1 MLVVVSIVF
10 VLTRLS
16 GNPIYLLLDV
26 NATQRDQEI
35 LTRHLGLDKPLPV
48 QYGIYVMN
56 VAVGDF
62 GNSII
67 SRRPVTEHIWERL
80 PATVELGFVAMF
92 LSVLIGVPL
101 GMYSA
106 VRRGGVLDTA
116 ARVFAVLGQSMP
128 TFWLGLMLIL
138 FFGVVLGVLPAGG
151 RGGLLHLVL
160 PAFTLGYFTSAAI
173 LRLTRSA
180 MLEVLG
186 SDYIK
191 FARLKGLHEQV
202 VLWKHG
208 LRNALLPVVTFAVL
222 LFVQFLGGAV
232 VTETVF
238 AWPGLGRLILESITT
253 RDYPVV
259 QAGVL
264 VLSALGLSLPTILI
278 AVVMVAVSEPSFR
291 NVVLVIAL
299 LLWPRF
305 ARQVRGET
313 LAIKEHDFVA
323 LAVVAGRSSAW
334 IIRRH
339 IFPNVV
345 PTLLVISTLQ
355 VGYVILLEGTLSFLG
370 VGVPPPNPAWGLM
383 IADGRGF
390 LATAWWISLFPGLA
404 MLLTILAVNLM
415 GDWLRDHLDPKL
427 RQLGRAAV
435 LESPA
440 TAPVGGIADEAPGR
454 SAPAGAEPSPS
465 PWRWDP

>member
-1 MLVVVSIVF
+1 VPVPRLSLPWFPGIVLAALVFTAVFAPYLAPHSPTDGDITQKSIPPVWMERGDREHPLGTDRFGRDVLSRIIWGSRISLLASIVAIGVAGTF
-10 VLTRLS
+10 GTL
-16 GNPIYLLLDV
+16 
-26 NATQRDQEI
+26 
-35 LTRHLGLDKPLPV
+35 LGL
-48 QYGIYVMN
+48 
-56 VAVGDF
+56 
-62 GNSII
+62 I
-67 SRRPVTEHIWERL
+67 S
-80 PATVELGFVAMF
+80 G
-92 LSVLIGVPL
+92 
-101 GMYSA
+101 Y
-106 VRRGGVLDTA
+106 
-116 ARVFAVLGQSMP
+116 
-128 TFWLGLMLIL
+128 
-138 FFGVVLGVLPAGG
+138 
-151 RGGLLHLVL
+151 RGGLTDTVL
-160 PAFTLGYFTSAAI
+160 M
-173 LRLTRSA
+173 RLT
-180 MLEVLG
+180 
-186 SDYIK
+186 DI
-191 FARLKGLHEQV
+191 
-202 VLWKHG
+202 
-208 LRNALLPVVTFAVL
+208 
-222 LFVQFLGGAV
+222 
-232 VTETVF
+232 
-238 AWPGLGRLILESITT
+238 
-253 RDYPVV
+253 
-259 QAGVL
+259 
-264 VLSALGLSLPTILI
+264 GLSLPTILI
-278 AVVMVAVSEPSFR
+278 AVVLVAVSEPSFR

-305 ARQVRGET
+305 ARQIRGET

-323 LAVVAGRSSAW
+323 MAVVAGRSSAW

-404 MLLTILAVNLM
+404 MLLTVLAVNLM

-454 SAPAGAEPSPS
+454 SASAGAERSPS

>member
-1 MLVVVSIVF
+1 MPVP
-10 VLTRLS
+10 RLS
-16 GNPIYLLLDV
+16 LPWFPGIVLAALVFTAVFAPYLAPHSPTDGDITQKSIPPVWMERGDREHPLGTDRFGRDVLSRIIWGSRISLLV
-26 NATQRDQEI
+26 SLIAIGVAGTFGT
-35 LTRHLGLDKPLPV
+35 LLGL
-48 QYGIYVMN
+48 
-56 VAVGDF
+56 
-62 GNSII
+62 I
-67 SRRPVTEHIWERL
+67 S
-80 PATVELGFVAMF
+80 G
-92 LSVLIGVPL
+92 
-101 GMYSA
+101 Y
-106 VRRGGVLDTA
+106 
-116 ARVFAVLGQSMP
+116 
-128 TFWLGLMLIL
+128 
-138 FFGVVLGVLPAGG
+138 
-151 RGGLLHLVL
+151 RGGL
-160 PAFTLGYFTSAAI
+160 TDTI
-173 LRLTRSA
+173 LMRLT
-180 MLEVLG
+180 
-186 SDYIK
+186 DI
-191 FARLKGLHEQV
+191 
-202 VLWKHG
+202 
-208 LRNALLPVVTFAVL
+208 
-222 LFVQFLGGAV
+222 
-232 VTETVF
+232 
-238 AWPGLGRLILESITT
+238 
-253 RDYPVV
+253 
-259 QAGVL
+259 
-264 VLSALGLSLPTILI
+264 GLSLPTILI
-278 AVVMVAVSEPSFR
+278 AVVLVAVSEPSFR

-305 ARQVRGET
+305 ARQIRGET

-404 MLLTILAVNLM
+404 MLLTVLAVNLM

-440 TAPVGGIADEAPGR
+440 TAPVGGIADDAPGR

>member
-1 MLVVVSIVF
+1 MPVP
-10 VLTRLS
+10 RLS
-16 GNPIYLLLDV
+16 LPWFPGIVLAALVFTAVFAPYLAPHSPTDGDITQKSIPPVWMERGDREHPLGTDRFGRDVLSRIIWGSWISLLV
-26 NATQRDQEI
+26 SLVAIGVAGTFGT
-35 LTRHLGLDKPLPV
+35 LLGL
-48 QYGIYVMN
+48 
-56 VAVGDF
+56 
-62 GNSII
+62 I
-67 SRRPVTEHIWERL
+67 S
-80 PATVELGFVAMF
+80 G
-92 LSVLIGVPL
+92 
-101 GMYSA
+101 Y
-106 VRRGGVLDTA
+106 
-116 ARVFAVLGQSMP
+116 
-128 TFWLGLMLIL
+128 
-138 FFGVVLGVLPAGG
+138 
-151 RGGLLHLVL
+151 RGGLTDTVL
-160 PAFTLGYFTSAAI
+160 M
-173 LRLTRSA
+173 RLT
-180 MLEVLG
+180 
-186 SDYIK
+186 DI
-191 FARLKGLHEQV
+191 
-202 VLWKHG
+202 
-208 LRNALLPVVTFAVL
+208 
-222 LFVQFLGGAV
+222 
-232 VTETVF
+232 
-238 AWPGLGRLILESITT
+238 
-253 RDYPVV
+253 
-259 QAGVL
+259 
-264 VLSALGLSLPTILI
+264 GLSLPTILI
-278 AVVMVAVSEPSFR
+278 AVVLVAVSEPSFR

-305 ARQVRGET
+305 ARQIRGET

-404 MLLTILAVNLM
+404 MLLTVLAVNLM

-454 SAPAGAEPSPS
+454 SSPAGAEPSPS

>member
-1 MLVVVSIVF
+1 MLSRIIWGS
-10 VLTRLS
+10 RIS
-16 GNPIYLLLDV
+16 LLASLV
-26 NATQRDQEI
+26 AIGVAGTFGT
-35 LTRHLGLDKPLPV
+35 LLGL
-48 QYGIYVMN
+48 
-56 VAVGDF
+56 
-62 GNSII
+62 I
-67 SRRPVTEHIWERL
+67 S
-80 PATVELGFVAMF
+80 G
-92 LSVLIGVPL
+92 
-101 GMYSA
+101 Y
-106 VRRGGVLDTA
+106 
-116 ARVFAVLGQSMP
+116 
-128 TFWLGLMLIL
+128 
-138 FFGVVLGVLPAGG
+138 
-151 RGGLLHLVL
+151 RGGLTDTVL
-160 PAFTLGYFTSAAI
+160 M
-173 LRLTRSA
+173 RLT
-180 MLEVLG
+180 
-186 SDYIK
+186 DI
-191 FARLKGLHEQV
+191 
-202 VLWKHG
+202 
-208 LRNALLPVVTFAVL
+208 
-222 LFVQFLGGAV
+222 
-232 VTETVF
+232 
-238 AWPGLGRLILESITT
+238 
-253 RDYPVV
+253 
-259 QAGVL
+259 
-264 VLSALGLSLPTILI
+264 GLSLPTILI
-278 AVVMVAVSEPSFR
+278 AVVLVAVSEPSFR

-305 ARQVRGET
+305 ARQIRGET

>member
-1 MLVVVSIVF
+1 VPVP
-10 VLTRLS
+10 RLS
-16 GNPIYLLLDV
+16 LPWFPGIVLAALVFTAVFAPYLAPHSPTDGDITQKSIPPVWMERGDREHPLGTDRFGRDMLSRIIWGSRISLLV
-26 NATQRDQEI
+26 SLVAIGVAGTFGT
-35 LTRHLGLDKPLPV
+35 LLGL
-48 QYGIYVMN
+48 
-56 VAVGDF
+56 
-62 GNSII
+62 I
-67 SRRPVTEHIWERL
+67 S
-80 PATVELGFVAMF
+80 G
-92 LSVLIGVPL
+92 
-101 GMYSA
+101 Y
-106 VRRGGVLDTA
+106 
-116 ARVFAVLGQSMP
+116 
-128 TFWLGLMLIL
+128 
-138 FFGVVLGVLPAGG
+138 
-151 RGGLLHLVL
+151 RGGLTDTVL
-160 PAFTLGYFTSAAI
+160 M
-173 LRLTRSA
+173 RLT
-180 MLEVLG
+180 
-186 SDYIK
+186 DI
-191 FARLKGLHEQV
+191 
-202 VLWKHG
+202 
-208 LRNALLPVVTFAVL
+208 
-222 LFVQFLGGAV
+222 
-232 VTETVF
+232 
-238 AWPGLGRLILESITT
+238 
-253 RDYPVV
+253 
-259 QAGVL
+259 
-264 VLSALGLSLPTILI
+264 GLSLPTILI
-278 AVVMVAVSEPSFR
+278 AVVLVAVSEPSFR

-305 ARQVRGET
+305 ARQIRGET

-454 SAPAGAEPSPS
+454 SSPAGAESSPS